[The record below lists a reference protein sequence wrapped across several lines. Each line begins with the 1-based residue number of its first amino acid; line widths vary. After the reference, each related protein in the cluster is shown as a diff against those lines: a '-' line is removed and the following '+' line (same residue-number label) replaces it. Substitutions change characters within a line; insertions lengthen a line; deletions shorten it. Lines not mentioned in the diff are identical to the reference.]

1 MIMMYKLSTNDSLE
15 AKVGGL
21 LFSEYRSFS
30 QGISNPQIS
39 AFPDVEL
46 QAMGVKVWC
55 KNLPR
60 CLVTK

>member
-1 MIMMYKLSTNDSLE
+1 MIMMYKLSTNDSLG

-21 LFSEYRSFS
+21 LFSEYPSFS

-46 QAMGVKVWC
+46 QAMGVKV
-55 KNLPR
+55 
-60 CLVTK
+60 